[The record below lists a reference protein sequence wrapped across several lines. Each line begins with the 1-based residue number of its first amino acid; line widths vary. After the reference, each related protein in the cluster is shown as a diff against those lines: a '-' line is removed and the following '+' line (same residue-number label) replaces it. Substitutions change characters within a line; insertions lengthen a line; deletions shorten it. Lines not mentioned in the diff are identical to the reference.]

1 MAKRVANVA
10 FLLSVCGLY
19 LLVVV
24 AGFEPF
30 ELPKEA
36 LPYAVWLGIIG
47 PMMVGAVASAVA
59 PGANRK
65 TSIAAFM
72 AFGAQRGLAPETWNA
87 VGGVVGDLRVRFELQ
102 FVGRRSYTPS
112 SSPTHLVFS
121 AYGPHSAQWPGE
133 TSVIFD
139 SAGPGWDQDLPT
151 AVSPQF
157 DGPRFARTRFP
168 VPAVSA
174 VGQRLDGPHYRAL
187 PHHRRLGYLPLHPE
201 LQARL
206 LQRDWMVSVYAG
218 RIQLRA
224 KVSEDC
230 ALDYEQ
236 ALALCELISG
246 HMITWAALVREAQ
259 GSATQAT

>member
-10 FLLSVCGLY
+10 FLIAVCGLC
-19 LLVVV
+19 LLVIVGI
-24 AGFEPF
+24 APL
-30 ELPKEA
+30 ELPRFVGP
-36 LPYAVWLGIIG
+36 LVFWLGFMG
-47 PMMVGAVASAVA
+47 PLMVGAVASAFEDD
-59 PGANRK
+59 
-65 TSIAAFM
+65 AARRQSNE
-72 AFGAQRGLAPETWNA
+72 ALKVFGAQRGLAPETLYG
-87 VGGVVGDLRVRFELQ
+87 VGGVVGELRVRFELQ
-102 FVGRRSYTPS
+102 FVGRGDHTPS
-112 SSPTHLVFS
+112 TPTQFVFS

-133 TSVIFD
+133 TSVTFD
-139 SAGPGWDQDLPT
+139 SAGPGWNQDLPT

-157 DGPRFARTRFP
+157 DGTRFTRTRFP

-174 VGQRLDGPHYRAL
+174 VGQRLDGPHYVAL

-224 KVSEDC
+224 KVSEDS

-246 HMITWAALVREAQ
+246 HMTTWAALVREAQ

>member
-1 MAKRVANVA
+1 
-10 FLLSVCGLY
+10 LLSVCGLY

-30 ELPKEA
+30 ELPEEA

-47 PMMVGAVASAVA
+47 PMMVGAVASSLE
-59 PGANRK
+59 GE
-65 TSIAAFM
+65 AARRQSNEALK
-72 AFGAQRGLAPETWNA
+72 AFGAQRGLAPETLYGI
-87 VGGVVGDLRVRFELQ
+87 GGVVGELRVRFELQ
-102 FVGRRSYTPS
+102 FVGRGDHTPS
-112 SSPTHLVFS
+112 TPTQLVFS

-174 VGQRLDGPHYRAL
+174 VGQRLDGPHYQAL

-246 HMITWAALVREAQ
+246 HMTTWAALVREAQ